1 MTLLILTFLLS
12 MIAALPGEA
21 KNALPDSLLTINKAY
36 TYTLSDTDTSLAIL
50 QAMRQKKMEPDWRL
64 NICEGDVYMNNR
76 QVRRALPYYEAA
88 LDDHQLSD
96 SLRMAVYK
104 RLMDAYDLLQEHQ
117 RLMYYIYQLRNF
129 AQQHHDNHFLA
140 LAEFMAGKHMHYH
153 GERQQGYEKCRQ
165 ALELMKASTNARRLN
180 ELRAFYAEYVKMYMR
195 DGRYDDAMRA
205 SLLQEQ
211 AARERSLLPI
221 QRLDDRAMRRVYALR
236 ATLLAVEAYHNGASR
251 TATDPALRSAS
262 HEGLSIREAKMAEAD
277 AAYALWR
284 QTTGGNPIDDRE
296 VLGYLILSG
305 HNDEAA
311 TIINR
316 YKDFLR
322 DQGDSISFGML
333 SILYDDA
340 RVLLNQGLMEPAS
353 ENLSTV
359 RRIAD
364 SLHVRSA
371 RNQMSVTYQLLEE
384 QKEDHRHQLVISW
397 LVALLVL
404 LVAIGIAVV
413 YYNRIISHRNK
424 AFQRLLNGLD
434 AYRNANISSQP
445 QTLEDEASA
454 HMGTDPRVRQAS
466 QQGLPRELTPEPT
479 PREPQDDDERLFVE
493 MDRQV
498 TRDKLFL
505 KPDLSREDLM
515 RLIGVDKNRFGRMI
529 SIFSEASNASVYI
542 NTKRVEYGALLIKQ
556 HPDYTIASIA
566 EACGLQNTVTFN
578 RAFRRVFGVT
588 PSEYR
593 ANLEETV

>member
-50 QAMRQKKMEPDWRL
+50 KTMRQRKMEPDWQL
-64 NICEGDVYMNNR
+64 NLCEGDVYMNNR
-76 QVRRALPYYEAA
+76 QLRRAIPYYEAA
-88 LDDHQLSD
+88 LGDPHLSD

-104 RLMDAYDLLQEHQ
+104 RMMDVYDLLQEHE
-117 RLMYYIYQLRNF
+117 RLMYYIYQLRDF

-140 LAEFMAGKHMHYH
+140 LAEFMIGRHLHLH
-153 GERQQGYEKCRQ
+153 GDRQRGYDKCAK

-180 ELRAFYAEYVKMYMR
+180 ELRAFYAEYVNMYVR

-211 AARERSLLPI
+211 VARERSPMPI

-236 ATLLAVEAYHNGASR
+236 ATLLAIEAR
-251 TATDPALRSAS
+251 RMEPQ
-262 HEGLSIREAKMAEAD
+262 REVKMAEAD

-284 QTTGGNPIDDRE
+284 QTAGGNPVDDRE
-296 VLGYLILSG
+296 ILGYLILSG

-384 QKEDHRHQLVISW
+384 QKEDHRHHLVISW

-404 LVAIGIAVV
+404 LVVMGIAVV
-413 YYNRIISHRNK
+413 YYNRIITHRNK

-466 QQGLPRELTPEPT
+466 QQGLSPSELPPEPT
-479 PREPQDDDERLFVE
+479 PREPQDEDERLFVE

-529 SIFSEASNASVYI
+529 SNFSEASNASVYI

>member
-50 QAMRQKKMEPDWRL
+50 KTMRQRKMEPDWQL
-64 NICEGDVYMNNR
+64 NLCEGDVYMNNR
-76 QVRRALPYYEAA
+76 QVRRAIPYYEAA
-88 LDDHQLSD
+88 LGDPHLSD

-104 RLMDAYDLLQEHQ
+104 RMMDVYDLLQEHE
-117 RLMYYIYQLRNF
+117 RLMYYIYQLRDF

-140 LAEFMAGKHMHYH
+140 LAEFMIGRHLHLH
-153 GERQQGYEKCRQ
+153 GDRQRGYDKCAK
-165 ALELMKASTNARRLN
+165 ALELMKASTNTRRLN

-211 AARERSLLPI
+211 AARERSLWPI

-296 VLGYLILSG
+296 ILGYLIISN
-305 HNDEAA
+305 HADEAL

-316 YKDFLR
+316 YKDFLCT
-322 DQGDSISFGML
+322 QGDSISFGML

-340 RVLLNQGLMEPAS
+340 RVLLNQGLMERA
-353 ENLSTV
+353 EKNLSVV

-364 SLHVRSA
+364 SLHVRAA
-371 RNQMSVTYQLLEE
+371 RDQMTVTYQLLEE
-384 QKEDHRHQLVISW
+384 QKEDHRHHLIISW

-404 LVAIGIAVV
+404 LVVMGIAVV

-424 AFQRLLNGLD
+424 AFLRLLNGLD

-445 QTLEDEASA
+445 QAHEGSA
-454 HMGTDPRVRQAS
+454 HTGA
-466 QQGLPRELTPEPT
+466 E
-479 PREPQDDDERLFVE
+479 REPQNDDERLFVE

-529 SIFSEASNASVYI
+529 SNFSEASNASVYI

>member
-50 QAMRQKKMEPDWRL
+50 KAMRQRKMEPDWQL
-64 NICEGDVYMNNR
+64 NLCEGDVYMNNR
-76 QVRRALPYYEAA
+76 QLRRAIPYYEAA
-88 LDDHQLSD
+88 LGDPHLSD

-104 RLMDAYDLLQEHQ
+104 RMMDVYDLLQEHE
-117 RLMYYIYQLRNF
+117 RLMYYIYQLRDF

-140 LAEFMAGKHMHYH
+140 LAEFMIGKHLHLH
-153 GERQQGYEKCRQ
+153 GDRQRGYDKCAK

-180 ELRAFYAEYVKMYMR
+180 ELRAFYAEYVNMYVR

-211 AARERSLLPI
+211 VARERSPMPI

-236 ATLLAVEAYHNGASR
+236 ATLLAIEAR
-251 TATDPALRSAS
+251 RMEPQ
-262 HEGLSIREAKMAEAD
+262 REVKMAEAD

-284 QTTGGNPIDDRE
+284 QTAGGNPVDDRE
-296 VLGYLILSG
+296 ILGYLILSG

-384 QKEDHRHQLVISW
+384 QKEDHRHHLTISW

-404 LVAIGIAVV
+404 LVVMGIAVV
-413 YYNRIISHRNK
+413 YYNRIITHRNK

-466 QQGLPRELTPEPT
+466 QQGLSPSELPPEPT
-479 PREPQDDDERLFVE
+479 PREPQDEDERLFVE

-529 SIFSEASNASVYI
+529 SNFSEASNASVYI

>member
-12 MIAALPGEA
+12 MIATLPGEA

-50 QAMRQKKMEPDWRL
+50 KTMRQRKMEPDWQL
-64 NICEGDVYMNNR
+64 NLCEGDVYMNNR
-76 QVRRALPYYEAA
+76 QLRRAIPYYEAA
-88 LDDHQLSD
+88 LDDPHLSD

-104 RLMDAYDLLQEHQ
+104 RMMDVYDLLQEHE
-117 RLMYYIYQLRNF
+117 RLMYYIYQLRDF

-140 LAEFMAGKHMHYH
+140 LAEFMIGKHLHLH
-153 GERQQGYEKCRQ
+153 GDRQRGYDMCAK
-165 ALELMKASTNARRLN
+165 ALELMKASNNARRLN

-195 DGRYDDAMRA
+195 DGRFDDAMRA

-211 AARERSLLPI
+211 AARERSPWPI

-251 TATDPALRSAS
+251 TAADPALRPAS
-262 HEGLSIREAKMAEAD
+262 HEDLSIREAKMAEAD

-296 VLGYLILSG
+296 ILDYLIIG
-305 HNDEAA
+305 DHADEAV

-316 YKDFLR
+316 YKDFLCT
-322 DQGDSISFGML
+322 QGDSISFGML

-340 RVLLNQGLMEPAS
+340 RVLLNQGLMERA
-353 ENLSTV
+353 EKNLSVV

-364 SLHVRSA
+364 SLHVRGA
-371 RNQMSVTYQLLEE
+371 RDQMTVTYQLLEE
-384 QKEDHRHQLVISW
+384 QKQDHRHHLIISW
-397 LVALLVL
+397 LVALLVM
-404 LVAIGIAVV
+404 LVVMGIAVV

-424 AFQRLLNGLD
+424 AFLRLLNGLD

-445 QTLEDEASA
+445 QA
-454 HMGTDPRVRQAS
+454 HEGLTPCE
-466 QQGLPRELTPEPT
+466 QGLPPCEPT
-479 PREPQDDDERLFVE
+479 PREPEREPQDEDERLFVE

-529 SIFSEASNASVYI
+529 SNFSEASNSSVYI

>member
-50 QAMRQKKMEPDWRL
+50 KTMRQRKMEPDWQL
-64 NICEGDVYMNNR
+64 NLCEGDVYMNNR
-76 QVRRALPYYEAA
+76 QLRRAIPYYEAA
-88 LDDHQLSD
+88 LGDPHLSD

-104 RLMDAYDLLQEHQ
+104 RMMDVYDLLQEHE
-117 RLMYYIYQLRNF
+117 RLMYYIYQLRDF

-140 LAEFMAGKHMHYH
+140 LAEFMIGRHLHLH
-153 GERQQGYEKCRQ
+153 GDRQRGYDKCAK
-165 ALELMKASTNARRLN
+165 ALELMKASTNTRRLN

-211 AARERSLLPI
+211 AARERSLWPI

-251 TATDPALRSAS
+251 TATDPALRPAS

-296 VLGYLILSG
+296 ILGYLIISN
-305 HNDEAA
+305 HADEAL

-316 YKDFLR
+316 YKDFLCT
-322 DQGDSISFGML
+322 QGDSISFGML

-340 RVLLNQGLMEPAS
+340 RLHLNMGQLERA
-353 ENLSTV
+353 EKNLSVV

-364 SLHVRSA
+364 SLHVRAA
-371 RNQMSVTYQLLEE
+371 RDQMTVTYQLLEE
-384 QKEDHRHQLVISW
+384 QKQDHRHHLIISW
-397 LVALLVL
+397 LVALLVM
-404 LVAIGIAVV
+404 LVVLGIAVV

-424 AFQRLLNGLD
+424 AFLRLLNGLD
-434 AYRNANISSQP
+434 AYRTANIISQP
-445 QTLEDEASA
+445 QAHEGSA
-454 HMGTDPRVRQAS
+454 HTGS
-466 QQGLPRELTPEPT
+466 E
-479 PREPQDDDERLFVE
+479 REPQNDDERLFVE

-529 SIFSEASNASVYI
+529 SNFSEASNASVYI

>member
-12 MIAALPGEA
+12 MIATLPGEA

-50 QAMRQKKMEPDWRL
+50 KTMRQRKMEPDWQL
-64 NICEGDVYMNNR
+64 NLCEGDVYMNNR
-76 QVRRALPYYEAA
+76 QLRRAIPYYEAA
-88 LDDHQLSD
+88 LDDPHLSD

-104 RLMDAYDLLQEHQ
+104 RMMDVYDLLQEHE
-117 RLMYYIYQLRNF
+117 RLMYYIYQLRDF

-140 LAEFMAGKHMHYH
+140 LAEFMIGKHLHLH
-153 GERQQGYEKCRQ
+153 GDRQRGYDMCAK

-195 DGRYDDAMRA
+195 DGRFDDAMRA

-211 AARERSLLPI
+211 AARERSPWPI

-236 ATLLAVEAYHNGASR
+236 ATLLAVEANHNGASR
-251 TATDPALRSAS
+251 TATDPALRPAS

-296 VLGYLILSG
+296 ILGYLIISN
-305 HNDEAA
+305 HADEAV

-322 DQGDSISFGML
+322 SQGDTISFGML

-371 RNQMSVTYQLLEE
+371 RNQMTVTYQLLEE
-384 QKEDHRHQLVISW
+384 QKQDHRHQLIISW
-397 LVALLVL
+397 LVALLVM
-404 LVAIGIAVV
+404 LVVMGIAVV

-424 AFQRLLNGLD
+424 AFLRLLNGLD

-445 QTLEDEASA
+445 QA
-454 HMGTDPRVRQAS
+454 HEG
-466 QQGLPRELTPEPT
+466 LTPCELGLTPCEPT
-479 PREPQDDDERLFVE
+479 REPEREPQDEDERLFVE

-529 SIFSEASNASVYI
+529 SNFSEASNASVYI

>member
-50 QAMRQKKMEPDWRL
+50 QAMRQRKMEPDWQL
-64 NICEGDVYMNNR
+64 NLCEGDVYMNNR
-76 QVRRALPYYEAA
+76 QLRRAIPYYEAA
-88 LDDHQLSD
+88 LGDPHLSD

-104 RLMDAYDLLQEHQ
+104 RMMDVYDLLQEHE
-117 RLMYYIYQLRNF
+117 RLMYYIYQLRDF

-140 LAEFMAGKHMHYH
+140 LAEFMIGKHLHLH
-153 GERQQGYEKCRQ
+153 GDRQRGYDKCAK

-180 ELRAFYAEYVKMYMR
+180 ELRAFYAEYVNMYVR

-211 AARERSLLPI
+211 VARERSPMPI

-236 ATLLAVEAYHNGASR
+236 ATLLAIEAR
-251 TATDPALRSAS
+251 RMEPQ
-262 HEGLSIREAKMAEAD
+262 REVKMAEAD

-284 QTTGGNPIDDRE
+284 QTAGGNPVDDRE
-296 VLGYLILSG
+296 ILGYLILSG

-384 QKEDHRHQLVISW
+384 QKEDHRHHLVISW

-404 LVAIGIAVV
+404 LVVMGIAVV
-413 YYNRIISHRNK
+413 YYNRIITHRNK

-466 QQGLPRELTPEPT
+466 QQGLSPSELPPEPT
-479 PREPQDDDERLFVE
+479 PREPQDEDERLFVE
-493 MDRQV
+493 MDSQV

-529 SIFSEASNASVYI
+529 SNFSEASNASVYI